1 MTQLSIL
8 LTIMGKTKKVKE
20 KKGRI
25 MIDDHV
31 LLSDISD
38 YEYDTLVEK
47 PQSIG
52 TCNNFEKSSSLCFG
66 NVTVS

>member
-1 MTQLSIL
+1 
-8 LTIMGKTKKVKE
+8 MGKTKKVKE
-20 KKGRI
+20 KKGKI

-52 TCNNFEKSSSLCFG
+52 TCNNFEKISSLS
-66 NVTVS
+66 VSVFIFCCSFTWQKGP

>member
-1 MTQLSIL
+1 
-8 LTIMGKTKKVKE
+8 
-20 KKGRI
+20 